1 MSNNK
6 QMTTIKY
13 SHIFNDDLQRVYE
26 GFKLVTGKTESKKI
40 ISDIKFLK
48 GNNFEE
54 INAEFSYCWKNY
66 YHINIIVDNVIQTPS
81 FRSIVHRATS
91 IDKLPILITFYYNF
105 YWDSINEKT
114 IFIIE
119 LEYQDEFFTELIKS
133 DFNVEDLMT
142 ICNIIESYLSTSLK
156 GMDNGYSCVLN
167 APLDQ
172 IRKYILFPKLFFQ
185 IISKEMIF
193 IINEQE
199 IGLDR
204 RYEIFSRDTN
214 SSKNVLLTEFIIEN
228 LIITGKYIQIGFTTY
243 KKVSFPDIKLVLY
256 LRELSNKTVFFTLI
270 IKPNEQVG
278 IDANRTL
285 LKFWKKKIYEFYKYF
300 EKGVKKG
307 RKV

>member
-6 QMTTIKY
+6 KMTKIKY

-66 YHINIIVDNVIQTPS
+66 YLINIIVDNVIQTPS

-133 DFNVEDLMT
+133 DFNIEDLMT
-142 ICNIIESYLSTSLK
+142 ICNIIESYLNTSLK

-167 APLDQ
+167 APMDE

-193 IINEQE
+193 IVNEQE

-228 LIITGKYIQIGFTTY
+228 LIITGKYIQVGFTTY

-256 LRELSNKTVFFTLI
+256 FRELANKTVFFALI
-270 IKPNEQVG
+270 IKPNQQIG

-285 LKFWKKKIYEFYKYF
+285 LKFWKKKIYEFYKFF

>member
-6 QMTTIKY
+6 KMTKIKY

-66 YHINIIVDNVIQTPS
+66 YQINIIVDNVIQTPS

-91 IDKLPILITFYYNF
+91 IDKLPILITFNFNF

-133 DFNVEDLMT
+133 DFNIEDLMT
-142 ICNIIESYLSTSLK
+142 ICNIIESYLRTSLK
-156 GMDNGYSCVLN
+156 GMDNGYSCILN
-167 APLDQ
+167 APMNQ

-185 IISKEMIF
+185 IISKEIIF
-193 IINEQE
+193 LINDQE
-199 IGLDR
+199 IAIDR
-204 RYEIFSRDTN
+204 RYEIFSRNAN
-214 SSKNVLLTEFIIEN
+214 SSENVLLTEFIIEN
-228 LIITGKYIQIGFTTY
+228 LIITRKYIQVGYTTY
-243 KKVSFPDIKLVLY
+243 KKVSFPDIKFELFF
-256 LRELSNKTVFFTLI
+256 RELANKTVFFAFI
-270 IKPNEQVG
+270 VKPKEQVG
-278 IDANRTL
+278 IDVNRTL
-285 LKFWKKKIYEFYKYF
+285 LKFWKKRMYDFYKYF
-300 EKGVKKG
+300 EKGIKKVS
-307 RKV
+307 K

>member
-6 QMTTIKY
+6 KMTKIKY

-66 YHINIIVDNVIQTPS
+66 YLINIIVDNVIQTPS

-133 DFNVEDLMT
+133 DFNIEDLMT
-142 ICNIIESYLSTSLK
+142 ICNIIENYLRTSLK

-167 APLDQ
+167 APMDE

-185 IISKEMIF
+185 IISKEIIF
-193 IINEQE
+193 LINDQE
-199 IGLDR
+199 IAIDR
-204 RYEIFSRDTN
+204 RYEIFSRNAN
-214 SSKNVLLTEFIIEN
+214 SSENVLLTEFIIEN
-228 LIITGKYIQIGFTTY
+228 LIITRKYIQVGYTTY
-243 KKVSFPDIKLVLY
+243 KKVSFPDIKFELFF
-256 LRELSNKTVFFTLI
+256 RELANKTVFFVFI
-270 IKPNEQVG
+270 VKPKEQVG
-278 IDANRTL
+278 IDVNRTL
-285 LKFWKKKIYEFYKYF
+285 LKFWKKRMYDFYKYF
-300 EKGVKKG
+300 EKGIKKVS
-307 RKV
+307 K

>member
-6 QMTTIKY
+6 KMTKIKY

-66 YHINIIVDNVIQTPS
+66 YLINIIVDNVIQTPS

-91 IDKLPILITFYYNF
+91 IDKLPILITFNFNF

-119 LEYQDEFFTELIKS
+119 LEYQNEFFTELIKS
-133 DFNVEDLMT
+133 DFNIEDLMT
-142 ICNIIESYLSTSLK
+142 ICNIIENYLRTSLK

-167 APLDQ
+167 APMDE

-185 IISKEMIF
+185 IISKEIIF
-193 IINEQE
+193 LINDQE
-199 IGLDR
+199 IAIDR
-204 RYEIFSRDTN
+204 RYEIFSRNAN
-214 SSKNVLLTEFIIEN
+214 SSENVLLTEFIIEN
-228 LIITGKYIQIGFTTY
+228 LIITRKYIQVGFTTY

-256 LRELSNKTVFFTLI
+256 FRELANKTVFFALI
-270 IKPNEQVG
+270 IKPNEQIG

-285 LKFWKKKIYEFYKYF
+285 LKFWKKKIYEFYKFF